1 VATGE
6 ERPVTADSAGADR
19 RPPAIDT
26 TVPHSARI
34 WNYWLGGKDNY
45 EVDRMAGDQFVQA
58 FPEIAVIARASR
70 AFMGRAIRYL
80 AAEEGVR
87 QFLDVG
93 TGLPTFDS
101 THEIAQQVAP
111 ESRIVYVD
119 NDPVV
124 LLHAETLL
132 VSTPEGAT
140 DYIDADMRDPRR
152 IVEAAGKTLDFSR
165 PVAVIFLGVLGHV
178 PDDDEA
184 VSIVRRVMDAVPSG
198 SYLVLADGTNVVHGD
213 QGEAAQ
219 DEYNESGAEPYT
231 LRSPEQLARFF
242 DGLDMVEPGLVSVPR
257 WRPVPSAVGVPD
269 ELDQFGGV
277 GRKP

>member
-1 VATGE
+1 M
-6 ERPVTADSAGADR
+6 TADSAGSDR
-19 RPPAIDT
+19 RTPAIDT

-45 EVDRMAGDQFVQA
+45 EVDRMAGDQFIQA
-58 FPEIAVIARASR
+58 FPEIAIIARASR

-111 ESRIVYVD
+111 DSRIVYVD

-140 DYIDADMRDPRR
+140 DYIDADMQDPGR
-152 IVEAAGKTLDFSR
+152 IVAAAGKTLDFSR
-165 PVAVIFLGVLGHV
+165 PIGVIFLGVLGHV

-184 VSIVRRVMDAVPSG
+184 VSIVHRVMEAVPSG
-198 SYLVLADGTNVVHGD
+198 SYLVLADGTNVVHGER
-213 QGEAAQ
+213 GEAAQ

-242 DGLDMVEPGLVSVPR
+242 AGLDMVEPGLVSVPR
-257 WRPVPSAVGVPD
+257 WRPEPSVLGVPD

>member
-1 VATGE
+1 
-6 ERPVTADSAGADR
+6 VTADSAGSAR
-19 RPPAIDT
+19 PAIDT

-45 EVDRMAGDQFVQA
+45 EVDRMAGDQFMQA
-58 FPEIAVIARASR
+58 FPQIAVIARASR
-70 AFMGRAIRYL
+70 AFLGRAITYL
-80 AAEEGVR
+80 ADEAGVR

-140 DYIDADMRDPRR
+140 DYIDADMRDPRQ
-152 IVEAAGKTLDFSR
+152 ILDAAGKTLDFSR

-184 VSIVRRVMDAVPSG
+184 LSIVGRIMDAVPSG
-198 SYLVLADGTNVVHGD
+198 SYLVLADGTNVVHGER
-213 QGEAAQ
+213 GEAAQ

-231 LRSPEQLARFF
+231 LRTPEQLARFF
-242 DGLDMVEPGLVSVPR
+242 DGLDMVEPGLVSVTR
-257 WRPVPSAVGVPD
+257 WRPEPSAFGVPD